1 MKFFNNKKSNESHI
15 TIMNFDNIIQVYIR
29 EAITYE
35 MFINELKLNLSK
47 EDFKYVKIH
56 QLSNKPIIGC
66 FIIVKGVRKSFNVLF
81 NEDYYYL
88 SKNIIYLDKTRQV
101 TLLSNAE
108 GKFEITEKIISQQ
121 DGSGYR
127 KYINNEN
134 KEVFP
139 RKKALNTAYKL
150 LRDLNGIKEFN
161 DLIDLDFAWKD
172 INLIKK
178 EEFNPIVED
187 NEICLSQINPSNS
200 IKIKYNIVLKE
211 TQEII
216 GEIACIPERNYFT
229 YDGGIEYKIKDF
241 YKNKG
246 YATKALK
253 LLLEYLSTLDIEQIF
268 IATEINN
275 IASKRVIA
283 QNNGELILKG
293 YLIDEKIIQAH
304 NIKEVEVYKLIPKF
318 KKV

>member
-1 MKFFNNKKSNESHI
+1 MKFFNKKSNESHI
-15 TIMNFDNIIQVYIR
+15 AIMNFDNIIQIYVR
-29 EAITYE
+29 EPITYE
-35 MFINELKLNLSK
+35 MFLEELKLNLSK
-47 EDFKYVKIH
+47 DDFKYVKIH
-56 QLSNKPIIGC
+56 QLRNKIIKGS
-66 FIIVKGVRKSFNVLF
+66 FIIIKGVRKSFNVLI

-88 SKNIIYLDKTRQV
+88 SKNIIYLDRTRQV

-121 DGSGYR
+121 DGSRYR

-134 KEVFP
+134 KEVFS
-139 RKKALNTAYKL
+139 RKTALYTAYKL

-172 INLIKK
+172 INVIKK
-178 EEFNPIVED
+178 EEFNPIIED
-187 NEICLSQINPSNS
+187 DKICLSQINPSDS

-211 TQEII
+211 TNEIV
-216 GEIACIPERNYFT
+216 GEIACIPKRDYFT

-253 LLLEYLSTLDIEQIF
+253 LLLKYLEILNVEQLF
-268 IATEINN
+268 IATEIDN
-275 IASKRVIA
+275 IASKRVFA
-283 QNNGELILKG
+283 KNNGELILKG
-293 YLIDEKIIQAH
+293 YLIDK
-304 NIKEVEVYKLIPKF
+304 
-318 KKV
+318 

>member
-1 MKFFNNKKSNESHI
+1 MKFFNKKSNESHI
-15 TIMNFDNIIQVYIR
+15 AIMNFDNIIQIYVR
-29 EAITYE
+29 EPITYE
-35 MFINELKLNLSK
+35 MFLEELKLNLSK
-47 EDFKYVKIH
+47 DDFKYVKIH
-56 QLSNKPIIGC
+56 QLRNKTIKGN
-66 FIIVKGVRKSFNVLF
+66 FIIIKGIRKSFNVLI

-88 SKNIIYLDKTRQV
+88 SKNIIYLDRTRQV

-108 GKFEITEKIISQQ
+108 GKFEVTEKIISQE
-121 DGSGYR
+121 DGSRYR

-134 KEVFP
+134 KEVFS
-139 RKKALNTAYKL
+139 RKTALYTAYKL

-178 EEFNPIVED
+178 EEFNPIIED
-187 NEICLSQINPSNS
+187 DKICLSQINPSDS

-211 TQEII
+211 TNEIV
-216 GEIACIPERNYFT
+216 GEIACIPKRDYFT

-253 LLLEYLSTLDIEQIF
+253 LLL
-268 IATEINN
+268 
-275 IASKRVIA
+275 K
-283 QNNGELILKG
+283 
-293 YLIDEKIIQAH
+293 
-304 NIKEVEVYKLIPKF
+304 
-318 KKV
+318 

>member
-1 MKFFNNKKSNESHI
+1 MKFFNKKSNESHI
-15 TIMNFDNIIQVYIR
+15 AIMNFDNIIQIYVR
-29 EAITYE
+29 EPITYE
-35 MFINELKLNLSK
+35 MFLEELKLNLSK
-47 EDFKYVKIH
+47 DDFKYVKIH
-56 QLSNKPIIGC
+56 QLRNKTIKGN
-66 FIIVKGVRKSFNVLF
+66 FIIIKGIRKSFNVLI

-88 SKNIIYLDKTRQV
+88 SKNIIYLDRTRQV

-108 GKFEITEKIISQQ
+108 GKFEVTEKIISQE
-121 DGSGYR
+121 DGSRYR

-134 KEVFP
+134 KEVFS
-139 RKKALNTAYKL
+139 RKTALYTAYKL

-178 EEFNPIVED
+178 EEFNPIIED
-187 NEICLSQINPSNS
+187 DKICLSQINPSDS

-211 TQEII
+211 TNEIV
-216 GEIACIPERNYFT
+216 GEIACIPKRDYFT

-253 LLLEYLSTLDIEQIF
+253 LLLKYLEILNVEQLF
-268 IATEINN
+268 IATEIDN

-283 QNNGELILKG
+283 KNNGELILKG
-293 YLIDEKIIQAH
+293 YLIDEKIIQNH
-304 NIKEVEVYKLIPKF
+304 NIDEVEVYKLILKD
-318 KKV
+318 

>member
-1 MKFFNNKKSNESHI
+1 MKFFNKKSNESHI
-15 TIMNFDNIIQVYIR
+15 AIMNFDNIIQIYVR
-29 EAITYE
+29 EPITYE
-35 MFINELKLNLSK
+35 MFLEELKLNLSK
-47 EDFKYVKIH
+47 DDFKYVKIH
-56 QLSNKPIIGC
+56 QLRNKTIKGN
-66 FIIVKGVRKSFNVLF
+66 FIIIKGIRKSFNVLI

-88 SKNIIYLDKTRQV
+88 SKNIIYLDRTRQV

-108 GKFEITEKIISQQ
+108 GKFEVTEKIISQE
-121 DGSGYR
+121 DGSRYR

-134 KEVFP
+134 KEVFS
-139 RKKALNTAYKL
+139 RKTALYTAYKL

-178 EEFNPIVED
+178 EEFNPIIED
-187 NEICLSQINPSNS
+187 DKICLSQINPSDS

-211 TQEII
+211 TNEIV
-216 GEIACIPERNYFT
+216 GEIACIPKRDYFT

-253 LLLEYLSTLDIEQIF
+253 LLLKYLETLNVEQLF
-268 IATEINN
+268 IATEIDN
-275 IASKRVIA
+275 IASKRVVA
-283 QNNGELILKG
+283 KNNGELILKG
-293 YLIDEKIIQAH
+293 YLIDEKIIQNH
-304 NIKEVEVYKLIPKF
+304 NIDEVEVYKLILKD
-318 KKV
+318 